1 MKIFRI
7 VSFVAFTI
15 LFLGLVGCAT
25 RETRQTAKV
34 SAPVSPSVP
43 VSDSARMQ
51 GAWTGHE
58 SGSGADA
65 AASHFT
71 IAGDAFEFHG
81 TDANEWY
88 KGTFTLK
95 ESANPKQILITVKEC
110 PAPDYVGKISHGIY
124 RFDGG
129 KLIITANEPG
139 NDEWPS
145 GFEASGSRT
154 IEFTK

>member
-1 MKIFRI
+1 MKTFRI
-7 VSFVAFTI
+7 VSFAAFNI
-15 LFLGLVGCAT
+15 LFFGLVGCASHQAP
-25 RETRQTAKV
+25 QTVKV
-34 SAPVSPSVP
+34 SAPVS

-58 SGSGADA
+58 SGAGADA
-65 AASHFT
+65 AASHFA
-71 IAGDAFEFHG
+71 IAGETFEFHG

-88 KGTFTLK
+88 KGTFKLT
-95 ESANPKQILITVKEC
+95 ETTNPKQILIMVKEC
-110 PAPDYVGKISHGIY
+110 AAPDYVGKTSHCIY